1 MDAIQENI
9 YTKGRGKQ
17 PLLRR
22 KIQHKMKNSCTQ
34 KGPVPRRTVQRRPYL
49 LNVMIMKRV
58 HDAVTMLK
66 NIM

>member
-22 KIQHKMKNSCTQ
+22 KIQNKMKNSCTQ

-49 LNVMIMKRV
+49 V
-58 HDAVTMLK
+58 HEMMMEHVHHAVAVLFL
-66 NIM
+66 